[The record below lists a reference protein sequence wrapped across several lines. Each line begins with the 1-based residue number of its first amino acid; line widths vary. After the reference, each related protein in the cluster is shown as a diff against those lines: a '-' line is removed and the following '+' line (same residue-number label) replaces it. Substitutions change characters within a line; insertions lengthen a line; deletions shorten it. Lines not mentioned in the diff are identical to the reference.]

1 MRSPMELAA
10 TISASR
16 ALRRAATEI
25 PSCFSAKAWFSQ
37 SLLVF
42 RVRNAILTNSKLW
55 NKVRRSRKRERQ
67 L

>member
-1 MRSPMELAA
+1 
-10 TISASR
+10 
-16 ALRRAATEI
+16 
-25 PSCFSAKAWFSQ
+25 
-37 SLLVF
+37 VF